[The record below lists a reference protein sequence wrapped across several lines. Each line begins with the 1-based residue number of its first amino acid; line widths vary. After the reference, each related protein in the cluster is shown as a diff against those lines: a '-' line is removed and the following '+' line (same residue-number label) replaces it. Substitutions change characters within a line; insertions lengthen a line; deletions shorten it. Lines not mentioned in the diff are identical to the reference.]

1 MWGQQGWFL
10 SKSQDSGSC
19 AIAWSSFDQQYA
31 LALLEFW
38 SLGTNHCV
46 CVGWGAFR
54 GILWEVVSQG
64 DLRPQSGRAGGG
76 GCLAF
81 EGNFSNEHLSS

>member
-38 SLGTNHCV
+38 SLGTITV
-46 CVGWGAFR
+46 CV
-54 GILWEVVSQG
+54 L
-64 DLRPQSGRAGGG
+64 GGG
-76 GCLAF
+76 
-81 EGNFSNEHLSS
+81 LSEAYSGKWCPRET